1 MKNRRFEMTSTKT
14 RYAVPVLAVAAIA
27 GGVVLAADVSLTAAG
42 ATFPEPI
49 YHKWFDTF
57 KTKTGAQINYQG
69 LGSGAGI
76 KQLTEGTV
84 DFGASDRPMT
94 DAEIAKMKVKPMH
107 FPTVLGAVVPA
118 YNVDGNPD
126 IKFTGPV
133 LADIFMGKIK
143 SWDDP
148 ALAKI
153 NPGVKMPKAP
163 ITVAVRSDGSGTSF
177 VFTDYLAKV
186 SPDWKAKV
194 GAPDQLPNWP
204 AGLRQKGSAGV
215 AGTIKQNPNSIGYI
229 ELTYALTT
237 KMSFGAVQNAA
248 GKFVKA
254 DLASTTA
261 AAAAFTK
268 EMPEDFR
275 VSIVNPQGAAA
286 YPICTFTYLL
296 IPGKFADGAKKKAVT
311 DFLSWMLT
319 TGQESAGALSYAPL
333 PKEVVAKEKKLVATI
348 Q

>member
-1 MKNRRFEMTSTKT
+1 MKNLTVRVALPAF
-14 RYAVPVLAVAAIA
+14 AIAAIA
-27 GGVVLAADVSLTAAG
+27 GGVMWADGISLTAAG

-49 YHKWFDTF
+49 YSKWFRTF
-57 KTKTGAQINYQG
+57 KEKTGAQVNYQP

-94 DAEIAKMKVKPMH
+94 DAEIAKMKVKPLH

-118 YNVDGNPD
+118 YNVNGNPD
-126 IKFTGPV
+126 IKFTGPI

-143 SWDDP
+143 SWDD
-148 ALAKI
+148 AKLVAI
-153 NPGVKMPKAP
+153 NQGAKLPKAP

-177 VFTDYLAKV
+177 VFTDYLSKV
-186 SPDWKAKV
+186 SPEWKTKI
-194 GAPDQLPNWP
+194 GADQSPNWP

-229 ELTYALTT
+229 ELTYALET
-237 KMSFGAVQNAA
+237 KMTFGAVQNST

-261 AAAAFTK
+261 AASSFVK
-268 EMPEDFR
+268 DMPVDFR
-275 VSIVNPQGAAA
+275 ISIVNAPGATA
-286 YPICTFTYLL
+286 YPISTFTYLL
-296 IPGKFADGAKKKAVT
+296 IPSQFADAAKKKAVT

-319 TGQESAGALSYAPL
+319 TGQESVGSLSYAPL
-333 PKEVVAKEKKLVATI
+333 PKEVVAKEQKLIATI
-348 Q
+348 K

>member
-1 MKNRRFEMTSTKT
+1 MT
-14 RYAVPVLAVAAIA
+14 RNNFRLALPALAAAAIA
-27 GGVVLAADVSLTAAG
+27 GGIALAADVSLTAAG

-57 KTKTGAQINYQG
+57 KAKTGNQINYQG

-94 DAEIAKMKVKPMH
+94 DAEIAKVKSKPLH

-133 LADIFMGKIK
+133 LADIFLGKIK

-148 ALAKI
+148 ALVAI
-153 NPGVKMPKAP
+153 NKGVKLPKAP
-163 ITVAVRSDGSGTSF
+163 ITVAVRSEGSGTSF
-177 VFTDYLAKV
+177 VFTDFLAKV

-268 EMPEDFR
+268 DMPDDFR
-275 VSIVNPQGAAA
+275 ISIVNAPGATA

-296 IPGKFADGAKKKAVT
+296 IPSKFEDGAKKKAVV

-319 TGQESAGALSYAPL
+319 TGQESAASLSYAPL
-333 PKEVVAKEKKLVATI
+333 PKEVVAKEKKLIASI